1 MITSFIIRYL
11 SGQTARRVTF
21 ALTFLNDDYLVK
33 GIAVVKCTEWHSYTL
48 RRFPGTDAITLAD
61 ARLFRALISNSYNYL
76 HDVEGAEIRGNTG
89 KTGQSRVEKVG
100 GEMPAQSAR
109 RALLSRLRWE

>member
-1 MITSFIIRYL
+1 L
-11 SGQTARRVTF
+11 
-21 ALTFLNDDYLVK
+21 
-33 GIAVVKCTEWHSYTL
+33 AVGKAPCTESRLSSKRKVTHRKSVNTAA
-48 RRFPGTDAITLAD
+48 FPGTDAITLAD
-61 ARLFRALISNSYNYL
+61 AGLFRALISNSYNYL

>member
-1 MITSFIIRYL
+1 ML
-11 SGQTARRVTF
+11 SAKLTRCRLFVQVKVPHWKSVKTTA
-21 ALTFLNDDYLVK
+21 
-33 GIAVVKCTEWHSYTL
+33 
-48 RRFPGTDAITLAD
+48 FPGTDAITLAD
-61 ARLFRALISNSYNYL
+61 AGLFRALISNSYNYL
-76 HDVEGAEIRGNTG
+76 HDVEGAEIRGNTC

>member
-1 MITSFIIRYL
+1 ML
-11 SGQTARRVTF
+11 SAKLTRCRLFVQVKVPHWKSVKTTA
-21 ALTFLNDDYLVK
+21 
-33 GIAVVKCTEWHSYTL
+33 
-48 RRFPGTDAITLAD
+48 FPGTDAITLAD
-61 ARLFRALISNSYNYL
+61 AGLFRALISNSYNYL

-89 KTGQSRVEKVG
+89 KTAQSRTEKVG

>member
-1 MITSFIIRYL
+1 MATIDSVDCC
-11 SGQTARRVTF
+11 SMA
-21 ALTFLNDDYLVK
+21 FLDPR
-33 GIAVVKCTEWHSYTL
+33 A
-48 RRFPGTDAITLAD
+48 FPGTDAITLAD
-61 ARLFRALISNSYNYL
+61 AGLFRALISNSYNYL

>member
-1 MITSFIIRYL
+1 M
-11 SGQTARRVTF
+11 A
-21 ALTFLNDDYLVK
+21 FLDPR
-33 GIAVVKCTEWHSYTL
+33 A
-48 RRFPGTDAITLAD
+48 FPGTDAITLAD
-61 ARLFRALISNSYNYL
+61 AGLFRALISNSYNYL

>member
-1 MITSFIIRYL
+1 ML
-11 SGQTARRVTF
+11 SAKLTRCRLFVQVKVPHWKSVKTTA
-21 ALTFLNDDYLVK
+21 
-33 GIAVVKCTEWHSYTL
+33 
-48 RRFPGTDAITLAD
+48 FPGTDATTLAD
-61 ARLFRALISNSYNYL
+61 AGLFRALISNSYNYL